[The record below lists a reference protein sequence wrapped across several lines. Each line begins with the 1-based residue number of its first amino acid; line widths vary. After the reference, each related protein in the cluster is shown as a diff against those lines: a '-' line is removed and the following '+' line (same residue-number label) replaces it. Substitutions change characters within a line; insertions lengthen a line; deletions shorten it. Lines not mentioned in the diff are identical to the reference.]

1 MPQIDHTTL
10 ARSYHTLHY
19 RQQLQQA
26 LSTCGVGKL
35 DGLTKYQLHQK
46 TSNILLR
53 HHQGEQSL
61 KYKLARAFRK
71 KDYVAAFEVRA
82 KDSRADFVVINGDSK
97 CFEIKSKVDTLRRL
111 DKQSADYHHVFE
123 YNTVV
128 VDSKHL
134 ETIASTLPQHYGIWY
149 FDGNRRVEYRAADR
163 SPSLDPI
170 AQLAML
176 TKQERKTAFG
186 NTELNAIL
194 SDFDAD
200 TINEGLKTILKKR
213 YADRWQF
220 INYHWKEILPIDLQF
235 FFNTNVHPGLI
246 YAD

>member
-1 MPQIDHTTL
+1 MSTIDYAAL
-10 ARSYHTLHY
+10 ARTYHTLHY
-19 RQQLQQA
+19 YQQLQQVLA
-26 LSTCGVGKL
+26 ACGVKKL

-46 TSNILLR
+46 TSSILLR

-61 KYKLARAFRK
+61 KYKLARTFRK

-128 VDSKHL
+128 VDGKHL
-134 ETIASTLPQHYGIWY
+134 EAIASTLPVHYGIWY
-149 FDGNRRVEYRAADR
+149 FDCNRRVEYRAAER
-163 SPSLDPI
+163 SPSLNPF
-170 AQLAML
+170 AQLTML
-176 TKQERKTAFG
+176 TKRERRTAFG
-186 NTELNAIL
+186 HADCDVIL
-194 SDFDAD
+194 SAFDAGA
-200 TINEGLKTILKKR
+200 INEGLKTALKKR

-220 INYHWKEILPIDLQF
+220 INDHWKEILPIDLQF